1 MTNNLTLPTPVRAY
15 LDLLQS
21 RLNEQ
26 QEVYKTA
33 SSETVSVKPGK
44 RFLKVVI
51 SSTFTPGSYL
61 VSSHVHSFIEKATL
75 DLYKAAGWNAPA
87 KDARFNLVTD
97 ADLLTRVVDTYG
109 SYLYKG
115 R

>member
-1 MTNNLTLPTPVRAY
+1 MTNNKTLSTPVQAY

-33 SSETVSVKPGK
+33 GSDTVSVKPGK

-51 SSTFTPGSYL
+51 SSTGTVTGA
-61 VSSHVHSFIEKATL
+61 HVHSFIEKATL